1 MVANRYFQLLRC
13 VELSEMVRRVGVVG
27 YGHLGQFLVEQVRLE
42 PGLQLAWVWNR
53 SGVTDPSI
61 GSVSNTTF
69 TSIHIK

>member
-1 MVANRYFQLLRC
+1 
-13 VELSEMVRRVGVVG
+13 MVRRVGVVG

-61 GSVSNTTF
+61 GSVSTHNNRTI
-69 TSIHIK
+69 TSIHIT